1 MFEFHREY
9 YNKVASFYK
18 HAHYVE
24 KQCRLLVSFYRHY
37 SKFWGDSWMLT
48 LSKNALTKYKMLP
61 YNLEGHRPILG
72 ICLVMMILYV
82 RLFYILLM
90 CSHHASM
97 PPSNMK
103 LLSSKHSLY
112 YYKLKPKRQKWK
124 WCTRMS
130 AQSQIDQK
138 YYMWIKMQRWL
149 DNLKGLGLEHIE
161 R

>member
-1 MFEFHREY
+1 MLEIHCEY

-82 RLFYILLM
+82 RWFYILLM

-97 PPSNMK
+97 HHEYYNK
-103 LLSSKHSLY
+103 VASLY
-112 YYKLKPKRQKWK
+112 KHVHYVEKQVNFS
-124 WCTRMS
+124 CHFVSIIHNFEVTRGC
-130 AQSQIDQK
+130 SQDVTIQ
-138 YYMWIKMQRWL
+138 
-149 DNLKGLGLEHIE
+149 LGGP
-161 R
+161 